1 MTDYDLDYDEAVIMQ
16 ETGVSTGIFETA
28 DIVLTNK
35 NIIQVNRGI
44 LGGVKN
50 SFKYPL
56 TNLKTLKGKANVMV
70 GKSSNGSKQ
79 LELYFTDCEKYFRF
93 NSARTENTWVREII
107 KAHKDRMAEIAEIQ
121 KQNPIETKSVF
132 KSLTGTIES
141 ARGLFSVKRR
151 TPVQKSCKC
160 PKCGDELTGSKGSE
174 VECSYCGTK
183 VIIK

>member
-1 MTDYDLDYDEAVIMQ
+1 MADYDLDYDEAVIMQ
-16 ETGVSTGIFETA
+16 ETGVSTGTFETA

-56 TNLKTLKGKANVMV
+56 SNLKTLKGKANVLI
-70 GKSSNGSKQ
+70 GKSRNGSKQ
-79 LELYFTDCEKYFRF
+79 LELYFVDCEKVFRF
-93 NSARTENTWVREII
+93 DSARQEKTWVREII
-107 KAHKDRMAEIAEIQ
+107 KAHKDRMAELDRIQ
-121 KQNPIETKSVF
+121 KQSHPEKKSVF
-132 KSLTGTIES
+132 KSLTGTMES
-141 ARGLFSVKRR
+141 AKELFNVKR

-160 PKCGDELTGSKGSE
+160 PKCGDELIGSKGSE